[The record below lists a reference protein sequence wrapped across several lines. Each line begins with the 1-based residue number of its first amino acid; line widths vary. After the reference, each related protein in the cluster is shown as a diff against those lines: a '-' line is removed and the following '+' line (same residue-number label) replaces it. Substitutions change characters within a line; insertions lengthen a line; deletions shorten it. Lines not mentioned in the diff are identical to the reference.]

1 MKQNRSSYYFTNE
14 TLTVAQLLLQYLEL
28 EGANKLFGYPGAA
41 NKSVLEELKRQE
53 LNFDYFICRQE
64 TGAAYIADGYS
75 RVTGKLG
82 VVLVTSGPGATN
94 ALTGTANA
102 QQSNSP
108 LLIITGEPSEANFGK
123 GYLQEGVNSSVRIN
137 AIYRNACQYSAMISN
152 EYNFQTLFTQ
162 ALRTALSIP
171 SRAAHIS
178 LPDNVAQNTVTDITF
193 PNTPENYRTTPST
206 SDPEKVKQAF
216 DYLINAVHP
225 LIFLGNGCR
234 QVLQGERLEK
244 FKCFVEKFAIPVMT
258 TPDGKGV
265 FPETHPL
272 SLRNYGLAACEWPK
286 YYIAPEDFEDPKYDM
301 GSKYDA
307 LMVMGSNLDGLATRV
322 GKAAWNNLL
331 IPNGPFI
338 QVDLDQSIIGRGFPI
353 ELGIIAEI
361 GAVIDDL
368 FDLTQSTEPNPGVVQ
383 KRREFIRHIKTHS
396 PFIDRGKMN
405 SDANPILPQ
414 ALMKCIQDLLPPG
427 AHLFIDGGNCIGWS
441 LHYLVIDQP
450 SQMHNSLNFG
460 PTGFGTASVIG
471 GKVGVPDNICIAITG
486 DGGFMMQGSE
496 IATAAKYNLG
506 AIWIVLQ
513 DNDLGMVSQTM
524 MYTSGPPIPNP
535 EWKNYYNLGT
545 PDLAKFAEGLGAEAY
560 NIYSPQEMRER
571 FAQAIEN
578 AGLKKQPQV
587 IVAHI
592 NTDEVPPYY
601 GQDAQKAFPVI

>member
-1 MKQNRSSYYFTNE
+1 
-14 TLTVAQLLLQYLEL
+14 
-28 EGANKLFGYPGAA
+28 
-41 NKSVLEELKRQE
+41 
-53 LNFDYFICRQE
+53 
-64 TGAAYIADGYS
+64 YIADGYS

-123 GYLQEGVNSSVRIN
+123 GYLQEGVNSSLRIN
-137 AIYRNACQYSAMISN
+137 AIYHNACQYSAIISN
-152 EYNFQTLFTQ
+152 ENNFQTLFTQ

-178 LPDNVAQNTVTDITF
+178 LPDNVASSSLKNINF
-193 PNTPENYRTTPST
+193 PNTPENYRAIPST

-216 DYLINAVHP
+216 DYLINAIHP

-234 QVLQGERLEK
+234 RVLQDKQRLLK
-244 FKCFVEKFAIPVMT
+244 FRRFVEKFAIPVMT

-265 FPETHPL
+265 FPENHEM

-286 YYIAPEDFEDPKYDM
+286 YYIAPEDFEDHKYYA

-322 GKAAWNNLL
+322 GKAAWDNLL
-331 IPNGPFI
+331 IPKGPFI

-353 ELGIIAEI
+353 ELGIVAEI
-361 GAVIDDL
+361 GAVIDNL
-368 FDLTQSTEPNPGVVQ
+368 FDLSQSTEPNPEVVQ
-383 KRREFIRHIKTHS
+383 ARREFIQHIKTHS
-396 PFIDRGKMN
+396 PFINPDKMD

-414 ALMKCIQDLLPPG
+414 ALMKCIQELLPPG
-427 AHLFIDGGNCIGWS
+427 SHLFIDGGNCIGWS
-441 LHYLVIDQP
+441 LHYLVIDPP
-450 SQMHNSLNFG
+450 SQMHNSLNLG
-460 PTGFGTASVIG
+460 PTGFGTASVVG
-471 GKVGVPDNICIAITG
+471 GKVGAPDKTCIAITG
-486 DGGFMMQGSE
+486 DGGFMMQGNE
-496 IATAAKYNLG
+496 IATAAKYNIG

-524 MYTSGPPIPNP
+524 MYTSGSPIPNMG
-535 EWKNYYNLGT
+535 WKNYYNLGE
-545 PDLAKFAEGLGAEAY
+545 PDLAKFAEGLGADAY
-560 NIYSPQEMRER
+560 NVSSPDEMKKVFRL
-571 FAQAIEN
+571 AIEN
-578 AGLKKQPQV
+578 ADLKNKPQV

>member
-1 MKQNRSSYYFTNE
+1 MKQNRSSYYSTRE
-14 TLTVAQLLLQYLEL
+14 TVTVAQLLLQYLEL
-28 EGANKLFGYPGAA
+28 EGTNKLFGYPGAA
-41 NKSVLEELKRQE
+41 NKSVLEELKCQKDK
-53 LNFDYFICRQE
+53 FDYLICRQE
-64 TGAAYIADGYS
+64 TGAVYIADGYS
-75 RVTGKLG
+75 RVTGQLG

-123 GYLQEGVNSSVRIN
+123 GYLQEGVNSSLRIN

-152 EYNFQTLFTQ
+152 ENNFQTLFTQ

-171 SRAAHIS
+171 SRAAHLS
-178 LPDNVAQNTVTDITF
+178 LPDNVASSSLKNITF

-206 SDPEKVKQAF
+206 SDPKKVKQAF
-216 DYLINAVHP
+216 DYLIDAVHP

-234 QVLQGERLEK
+234 QVLQGERLRK
-244 FKCFVEKFAIPVMT
+244 FIHFVEKFAIPVMT

-265 FPETHPL
+265 FPENHEL

-286 YYIAPEDFEDPKYDM
+286 YYIAPEDFEDHKYYM

-322 GKAAWNNLL
+322 GKAAWDNLL

-353 ELGIIAEI
+353 ELGIVAEI
-361 GAVIDDL
+361 GAVIDNL
-368 FDLTQSTEPNPGVVQ
+368 FELSESTPPNKFVEE
-383 KRREFIRHIKTHS
+383 RRKFIQHIKTDHS
-396 PFIDRGKMN
+396 PFITPHKMD

-414 ALMKCIQDLLPPG
+414 ALMKCIQELRPPG
-427 AHLFIDGGNCIGWS
+427 THLFIDGGNCIGWS
-441 LHYLVIDQP
+441 LHYLVIDQA
-450 SQMHNSLNFG
+450 SQMHNSLNLG
-460 PTGFGTASVIG
+460 PTGFGTAAVVG
-471 GKVGVPDNICIAITG
+471 GKVGAPDKTCIAITG
-486 DGGFMMQGSE
+486 DGGFMMQGNE
-496 IATAAKYNLG
+496 IATAAKYNIG

-524 MYTSGPPIPNP
+524 MYTSGSPLPNP
-535 EWKNYYNLGT
+535 EWKNYYNLGN
-545 PDLAKFAEGLGAEAY
+545 PDLAKFAEGLGADAY
-560 NIYSPQEMRER
+560 NIYSPKEMRER
-571 FAQAIEN
+571 LAQAMKN
-578 AGLKKQPQV
+578 AALNNKPQV

-601 GQDAQKAFPVI
+601 GQDVQKAFPVI